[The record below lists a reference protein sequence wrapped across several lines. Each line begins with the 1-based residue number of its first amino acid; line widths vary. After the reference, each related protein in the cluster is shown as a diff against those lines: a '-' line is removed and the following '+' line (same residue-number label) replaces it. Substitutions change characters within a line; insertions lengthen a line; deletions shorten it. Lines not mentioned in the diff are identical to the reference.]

1 MKRFLTGIVYIIVIF
16 GVIVL
21 RHYFGVLCFDALIVV
36 FSVFGSF
43 EVSRALGDKT
53 DKAQKIIA
61 GIFATGMI
69 VCFAVS
75 DYVYKLLQETTEINN
90 YAPYLTFAVF
100 MAGVAVL
107 FGLLVVRHERTSLG
121 SVGYSL
127 LSLLYPAAFLLV
139 LSGCNHMPVYS
150 EIGIVFVFVVCPFA
164 DCFAYAVGIVFGKKF
179 PAKMSP
185 HVSPNKT
192 VIGGIGGI
200 LGGAVGALA
209 IFFLYYGLIS
219 SEIELTALNALFFIA
234 LGILAAA
241 FSEFGD
247 LVESAI
253 KRKIGIKDMGKI
265 LPGHGGIL
273 DRIDSTL
280 YACLIVCFVIV
291 IRIMTTG

>member
-1 MKRFLTGIVYIIVIF
+1 MKRFLTSIVYILVIF
-16 GVIVL
+16 GFIVL
-21 RHYFGVLCFDALIVV
+21 RHYFGVLCFDALIVI
-36 FSVFGSF
+36 FSVCGSF
-43 EVSRALGDKT
+43 EMSRALGDRT
-53 DKAQKIIA
+53 DKPQKIIA
-61 GIFATGMI
+61 GIFSTGMI

-75 DYVYKLLQETTEINN
+75 DYVYKTLQETEPVTN

-107 FGLLVVRHERTSLG
+107 FGLLVVRHERTELS
-121 SVGYSL
+121 SAGYSL
-127 LSLLYPAAFLLV
+127 MALLYPSAFLLV
-139 LSGCNHMPVYS
+139 LSGCNHMPAYS
-150 EIGIVFVFVVCPFA
+150 EIGVVFVFVICPFA
-164 DCFAYAVGIVFGKKF
+164 DCFAYAVGMLFGKKF

-200 LGGAVGALA
+200 IGGAVGALA

-219 SEIELTALNALFFIA
+219 SDIELTALNALFFVA

-241 FSEFGD
+241 FTEFGD

-253 KRKIGIKDMGKI
+253 KRKIGVKDMGNV

-280 YACLIVCFVIV
+280 YACLIVCFVIA